1 MRRIIIVVAAAL
13 ILTGSFIFTTRNM
26 AASLAAVDAPE
37 TGPVENPEIRET
49 GIINAEISTDWLQTV
64 QENIRLSEYWAT
76 WQDQTHLEDVSAA
89 FHAPNRAQNLRT
101 YFTSDGIRILR
112 RTDSASAWE
121 LGITLTGYGTAD
133 RINPT
138 ASAELQ
144 ASRNR
149 ISYQRDS
156 FVEWYLNGEKSLEQ
170 GFTLSRPPSP
180 SWQGEDLILELA
192 YNSDLIP
199 SIQGDGSAV
208 IFSNDAGRNVLSYN
222 GISAFDANG
231 EALSTNLQ
239 LVNAD
244 SETGTILLSVEAAGA
259 AFPIT
264 VARTIESL
272 TATYSWLEEG
282 DQADSNFGISVSTAG
297 NVDGDA
303 YDDVIVGASTYDNGE
318 EDEGRAYVYLG
329 SASGLLTTPDWVMD
343 GDQAGANFGI
353 SVSTAGN
360 VNGDAYDDVIV
371 GASLFDAPLEDAG
384 RVFVYH
390 GSGTGLMTTEAFSA
404 SGLVESASFGEAV
417 GTAGDVNNDTYDDII
432 VGAPN
437 YDTLGYGRAYV
448 YHGSGSG
455 LNPTFNWIMEEEE
468 EYVFGF
474 GISVGTAGDINGD
487 TYDDVVIGASYS
499 LDVLGGMAFV
509 YNGSSSGLGS
519 VSSWSSGLDQML
531 ADYGASVSTAGDV
544 NNDSYSDIIVGAP
557 SFDTDIVSD
566 TGKAYAYYG
575 SASGLST
582 TEDWSVEGDIEAAG
596 LGNSV
601 SAAGEVNG
609 DGYDDVVIGAD
620 IYNNTGR
627 AYLYQGSQSGLE
639 NSAAWMASGE
649 ASYNNFG
656 ISVSNAGDVNG
667 DGLSDV
673 IVGASG
679 YIINDTDIVG
689 AAFVYHGEPDL
700 VAESDSPTVLGE
712 STTLSATLS
721 VSGAF
726 TYEWNFGDGS
736 SNSSGQVVQYIYPA
750 VGMYTAVVTATSG
763 TTVLTDTTDVSIEIS
778 IADLTAENDSP
789 TALGQ
794 ATALS
799 ATITAGTAV
808 NYEWDFDDGSTA
820 SGANVAHIYTAVGIY
835 TATVTATNGISSDS
849 TTTTVTVDET
859 IAGISADNDSPTVL
873 GDTTSFSVIT
883 TAGSNLTYEWD
894 FGDGSPTESGRVIT
908 HTYAAIGSY
917 TATVTGT
924 NSVSSDS
931 TTTPVTIE
939 EAIAGLN
946 AENDS
951 PTALGGTTT
960 LTGTITAGT
969 DVTYEW
975 DFGDGSPTESG
986 QTATHDY
993 GAVGLYTAILTAT
1006 NQVGSDTTKTSVT
1019 IDETIAGL
1027 SADNDSPTS
1036 LGDTTNLT
1044 ATITDGSNV
1053 TYEWDF
1059 GDGSPTETGKV
1070 VAHAYAAVGNYT
1082 ATVTGTN
1089 SISSDTTTTE
1099 VTIDDK
1105 ISGLSAVN
1113 DGPTVLGESTT
1124 LIASITGG
1132 SGVTYEWNFGDG
1144 SSTES
1149 GKTVTHE
1156 YPTIGSFTATVTATN
1171 SVGNSTANTT
1181 VIVDQIIS
1189 GLSAENDGPTTLGET
1204 TTLTA
1209 TITAGSNASYEW
1221 DFGDGSPKESGAVV
1235 THDYDAVDGYTAI
1248 VTATNSVSSQTT
1260 TTVVTVQDIPIE
1272 GLIAGNNSPTLVGET
1287 TTFNASVSSGSNV
1300 TYEWDFGD
1308 GSPTETG
1315 ATVTHVY
1322 SSADT
1327 YIAKVTAKNGVS
1339 SQNKT
1344 TIVVIYPYQNYLP
1357 IIYYEK

>member
-1 MRRIIIVVAAAL
+1 MRRIIIVVATAL
-13 ILTGSFIFTTRNM
+13 ILTGFFIFTTRNM
-26 AASLAAVDAPE
+26 AASLAAPNGPE
-37 TGPVENPEIRET
+37 TVPVENPGVSETEIV
-49 GIINAEISTDWLQTV
+49 NAELFPDWLQTV
-64 QENIRLSEYWAT
+64 QENIRRSEYWVT
-76 WQDQTHLEDVSAA
+76 WQDQTYLEDVSSAY
-89 FHAPNRAQNLRT
+89 HAPNRAQNLRT
-101 YFTSDGIRILR
+101 YYTLEGIRVLR
-112 RTDSASAWE
+112 RTDSASSWE
-121 LGITLTGYGTAD
+121 LGISLTGYGTAD
-133 RINPT
+133 RIYPA

-144 ASRNR
+144 TYQNR

-156 FVEWYLNGEKSLEQ
+156 LVEWYLNGEKSLEQ
-170 GFTLSRPPSP
+170 GFTLSRSPSL
-180 SWQGEDLILELA
+180 SWQGEDLILELS

-199 SIQGDGSAV
+199 TINKDASA
-208 IFSNDAGRNVLSYN
+208 ILFSNAGGRYVLRY
-222 GISAFDANG
+222 GGLSAYDANG
-231 EALSTNLQ
+231 ETLSTSMR
-239 LVNAD
+239 LVNVGAG
-244 SETGTILLSVEAAGA
+244 SGTILLSVEAAGA

-264 VARTIESL
+264 VERTIESL
-272 TATYSWLEEG
+272 TATYSWLQEG
-282 DQADSNFGISVSTAG
+282 DQAGSKFGISVSTAG
-297 NVDGDA
+297 NVNGDA

-329 SASGLLTTPDWVMD
+329 SSSGLLTTPDWVVE
-343 GDQAGANFGI
+343 GNQAGANFGI
-353 SVSTAGN
+353 SVRNAGN

-371 GASLFDAPLEDAG
+371 GASLFDVPLEDAG

-404 SGLVESASFGEAV
+404 SGLVEGASFGESV
-417 GTAGDVNNDTYDDII
+417 STAGDVNNDSYDDII
-432 VGAPN
+432 VGAPD
-437 YDTLGYGRAYV
+437 YDVFGRVYV
-448 YHGSGSG
+448 YHGSAAG
-455 LNPTFNWIMEEEE
+455 LSPAVNWIMEEEE

-474 GISVGTAGDINGD
+474 GTSVGTAGDINGD
-487 TYDDVVIGASYS
+487 TYDDVVIGASYA
-499 LDVLGGMAFV
+499 LDILGGMAFV

-519 VSSWSSGLDQML
+519 VSSWSSGLEQMS
-531 ADYGASVSTAGDV
+531 ADYGASVGTAGDI
-544 NNDSYSDIIVGAP
+544 NNDGYSDIIVGAP
-557 SFDTDIVSD
+557 GYDTDTVTD

-601 SAAGEVNG
+601 STAGEVNG

-627 AYLYQGSQSGLE
+627 AYLYQGSLNGLE
-639 NSAAWMASGE
+639 NTPTWEASGE
-649 ASYNNFG
+649 ASYTNFG
-656 ISVSNAGDVNG
+656 VSVSTAGDVNG
-667 DGLSDV
+667 DQLSDV
-673 IVGASG
+673 IIGASE
-679 YIINDTDIVG
+679 YLSDTDSIG
-689 AAFVYHGEPDL
+689 AAFVYHGTPDL
-700 VAESDSPTVLGE
+700 IADNDSPTVLGE
-712 STTLSATLS
+712 TTTLSATVS
-721 VSGAF
+721 VSGVF
-726 TYEWNFGDGS
+726 TFDWNFGDGS
-736 SNSSGQVVQYIYPA
+736 ANSSAQVVQHVYPA
-750 VGMYTAVVTATSG
+750 VGFFTAVVTATSG
-763 TTVLTDTTDVSIEIS
+763 STVLTDTTDVSIEIS
-778 IADLTAENDSP
+778 IADLASDNDSP

-799 ATITAGTAV
+799 ATISAGTNV
-808 NYEWDFDDGSTA
+808 SYEWDFDDGSTG
-820 SGANVAHIYTAVGIY
+820 SGANVSHTYSAVGSY
-835 TATVTATNGISSDS
+835 TATVTATNGISNDS

-883 TAGSNLTYEWD
+883 TAGSNLSYEWD
-894 FGDGSPTESGRVIT
+894 FGDDSPPESGRVIT
-908 HTYAAIGSY
+908 HTYAAVGSY
-917 TATVTGT
+917 TTTVTGT
-924 NSVSSDS
+924 NSVSSD
-931 TTTPVTIE
+931 TTTTTVLIE
-939 EAIAGLN
+939 EAIAGLS

-951 PTALGGTTT
+951 PTALGDTTT
-960 LTGTITAGT
+960 LTGTISAGT
-969 DVTYEW
+969 DVSYEW

-1006 NQVGSDTTKTSVT
+1006 NQVGSDTTTTSVT

-1036 LGDTTNLT
+1036 LGETTNLT
-1044 ATITDGSNV
+1044 ATITAGSNV

-1059 GDGSPTETGKV
+1059 GDGTPTETGNV
-1070 VAHAYAAVGNYT
+1070 VAHDYAAVNSYT
-1082 ATVTGTN
+1082 ATVTATN
-1089 SISSDTTTTE
+1089 SIGSDTTTTE
-1099 VTIDDK
+1099 VTIDDT

-1113 DGPTVLGESTT
+1113 DGPTFLGETTT

-1132 SGVTYEWNFGDG
+1132 SGVTYEWDFGDG
-1144 SSTES
+1144 SSTGS

-1156 YPTIGSFTATVTATN
+1156 YSTVGSYTAIVTATN
-1171 SVGNSTANTT
+1171 SVGISTANTT
-1181 VIVDQIIS
+1181 VIVDQTIS

-1235 THDYDAVDGYTAI
+1235 THDYDAVDDYTAI

-1260 TTVVTVQDIPIE
+1260 TTVVTIKDIPIG
-1272 GLIAGNNSPTLVGET
+1272 GLIAGNDSPTIVHGT
-1287 TTFNASVSSGSNV
+1287 TTLSASVSTGSNV